1 MGLRLLFEDFLQEVL
16 VMAGKDDVVIAYGVV
31 EEIGGLA
38 LVVQA
43 DDQLGAA
50 EVGLCLIS
58 YQLSFGNKMP

>member
-1 MGLRLLFEDFLQEVL
+1 
-16 VMAGKDDVVIAYGVV
+16 MAGKDDVVIAYGVV